1 MAHGRQSGKYDIF
14 YPHPFPM
21 PSGVGF
27 LFGGLDVVNLTP
39 KQEKFAQCVAD
50 GMSQADA
57 YRTAYDCKP
66 TTKPE
71 SIQDSAYKVMAN
83 PDVYQ
88 RVEELREQ
96 LAEKS
101 LWSRAD
107 SVRVLAGIANSGAG
121 ENAAKP
127 TEIVAA
133 VKELNA
139 MHGWNKQT
147 IDHVNSDGSL
157 KPVTRIRLIAPSQTD
172 SGNEENGGE

>member
-1 MAHGRQSGKYDIF
+1 
-14 YPHPFPM
+14 M

-83 PDVYQ
+83 PEVYQ
-88 RVEELREQ
+88 RVEELRAQ

-107 SVRVLAGIANSGAG
+107 SVNILAEIAQDLGNKAG
-121 ENAAKP
+121 ERVSA
-127 TEIVAA
+127 I
-133 VKELNA
+133 KELNA
-139 MHGWNKQT
+139 MHGWNKQV
-147 IDHVNSDGSL
+147 IDHQSSDGSMSPA
-157 KPVTRIRLIAPSQTD
+157 KTPKEMTK
-172 SGNEENGGE
+172 EELETELRAIGIDPAKL